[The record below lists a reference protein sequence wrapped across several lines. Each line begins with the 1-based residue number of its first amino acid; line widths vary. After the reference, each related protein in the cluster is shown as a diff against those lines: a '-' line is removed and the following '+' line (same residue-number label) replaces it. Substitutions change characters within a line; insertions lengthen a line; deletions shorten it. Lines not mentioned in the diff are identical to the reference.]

1 MKVSETT
8 KKIYEGIS
16 NILKENGQPLTKA
29 QVYAIE
35 SMVETVED
43 ATEKR
48 CCEVTEGI
56 LKKKDALIAEA
67 NKRVEESKGAVSEAT
82 MKKVNEMVESRIEQ
96 LKKDIPQ
103 VLDYAK
109 MKKLESCMATIK
121 ECVGY
126 KTDEQVERVASESA
140 KMLKST
146 KSLIE
151 TQAKTISEKVASLA
165 ESASKMKALQEQV
178 KQMKQTIDAKE
189 KQIVESTKANT
200 ELVNQNQN
208 LQKKIEESK
217 KITESIEEKRKTEAL
232 RYYLEEKISKYPKY
246 EATLLRKHFQNAK
259 SKAEIDENFSKAL
272 SMVQEKRDAMR
283 TVQAI
288 PVAKVPATQVNE
300 NNGTEKQI
308 SGETI
313 VKESGGANKEASP
326 SMYDGFVEV
335 EADFD
340 EDPISN
346 EEMQAWMSQL

>member
-8 KKIYEGIS
+8 QKVYDGILG
-16 NILKENGQPLTKA
+16 ILKENGQPLTKA

-35 SMVETVED
+35 SMVETVEE

-48 CCEVTEGI
+48 CCEVTESI
-56 LKKKDALIAEA
+56 IAKKDALIEEA
-67 NKRVEESKGAVSEAT
+67 KKSATPSDVVSEAT
-82 MKKVNEMVESRIEQ
+82 MKKVNEMVEARIEQ

-109 MKKLESCMATIK
+109 MKKLESCMETIK

-126 KTDEQVERVASESA
+126 RTDEQVERVANESA
-140 KMLKST
+140 KMLTST
-146 KSLIE
+146 KKLME

-165 ESASKMKALQEQV
+165 ESTSKVNELQEQV
-178 KQMKQTIDAKE
+178 KQMKHTIEAKD
-189 KQIVESTKANT
+189 KQIVESTKKNT

-259 SKAEIDENFSKAL
+259 SRAEIDENFQKAL
-272 SMVQEKRDAMR
+272 TMVQEKRDAMR
-283 TVQAI
+283 TVSAI
-288 PVAKVPATQVNE
+288 PVAKAPSATKVVESNK
-300 NNGTEKQI
+300 TI

-313 VKESGGANKEASP
+313 VKESGGSETQASP
-326 SMYDGFVEV
+326 SMFDDSFVDIDLDNDV
-335 EADFD
+335 
-340 EDPISN
+340 ISN
-346 EEMQAWMSQL
+346 EDMQRWMSQL